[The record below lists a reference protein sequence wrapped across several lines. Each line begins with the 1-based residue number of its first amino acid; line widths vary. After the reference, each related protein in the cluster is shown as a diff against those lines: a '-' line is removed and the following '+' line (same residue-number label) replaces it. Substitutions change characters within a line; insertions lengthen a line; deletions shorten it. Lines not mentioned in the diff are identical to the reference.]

1 MIRYIHP
8 ENLRSAD
15 QKRAL
20 RARRVGRNAAI
31 EQPRQNMAER
41 PQPPQNRRDQ
51 TPHQGAVAI
60 GKTFQSGM
68 CGGAIELF
76 VERAVLMQNA
86 IENIRRDPPR
96 R

>member
-1 MIRYIHP
+1 MVRHVHP
-8 ENLRSAD
+8 ENLRGAD

-20 RARRVGRNAAI
+20 RAGRVGRNAAI

-41 PQPPQNRRDQ
+41 SQPPQNRRHQ
-51 TPHQGAVAI
+51 ATHQGAVAI
-60 GKTFQSGM
+60 AEILQSGM
-68 CGGAIELF
+68 RGGAIELF

-96 R
+96 C